1 MDNNQVKL
9 NENTSKQKMM
19 KILNIVLNVFF
30 YAFIAV
36 VLLFAI
42 STITKKDHKSIPNL
56 FGKGYLVVQTDSMEG
71 DKKENFKVDELI
83 IVSLLDEDEKDD
95 LQVDDIISFY
105 DVNIKAINTHRI
117 IGIVKDDNGNVIAY
131 QTKGDN
137 APEADLVNAS
147 IDNVIAKYNGT
158 HSMFWGKV
166 VGFITDSENPIGF
179 ILCIVLPSVLF
190 LVYTV
195 VMFIKSLMAINMQ
208 KASDEKENIIAEYE
222 AKKAEEER
230 QKAETAAKLAEMEA
244 KIAELT
250 ALKEQES
257 KKEDS
262 EE

>member
-1 MDNNQVKL
+1 MNSKQVEL
-9 NENTSKQKMM
+9 SSKQKVL

-42 STITKKDHKSIPNL
+42 STISKKDHKSIPGL
-56 FGKGYLVVQTDSMEG
+56 FGQGYLVVQSDSMKG
-71 DKKENFKVDELI
+71 DGKENFDEGELI
-83 IVSLLDEDEKDD
+83 IVKILNDDEKDD
-95 LQVDDIISFY
+95 LKENDIISFY
-105 DVNIKAINTHRI
+105 DLNIKKINTHRI
-117 IGIVKDDNGNVIAY
+117 VGIVKDDAGNVVAY

-137 APEADLVNAS
+137 ADGVDFINAS
-147 IDNVIAKYNGT
+147 IDNVIAKYNGN

-166 VGFITDSENPIGF
+166 IGFITDTENPIGF
-179 ILCIVLPSVLF
+179 ILCIVLPAVLF

-195 VMFIKSLMAINMQ
+195 VVFIKSLMAINMQ

-222 AKKAEEER
+222 AKKAAEEKE
-230 QKAETAAKLAEMEA
+230 KAETAAKLAEMEA

-250 ALKEQES
+250 ALKGQES
-257 KKEDS
+257 KKESS

>member
-1 MDNNQVKL
+1 MANKQVELKEKV
-9 NENTSKQKMM
+9 NKQQVLKVV
-19 KILNIVLNVFF
+19 NIVLNVFF

-56 FGKGYLVVQTDSMEG
+56 FGSGYLVVQTDSMEG
-71 DKKENFKVDELI
+71 AGKENFKVGELI

-95 LQVDDIISFY
+95 LEVNDIISFY

-117 IGIVKDDNGNVIAY
+117 IGVVKDDSGKVIAY
-131 QTKGDN
+131 ETKGDN
-137 APEADLVNAS
+137 APSADLVNAS
-147 IDNVIAKYNGT
+147 IENVIAKYNGT
-158 HSMFWGKV
+158 HSMFWGEV
-166 VGFITDSENPIGF
+166 VGFITDAENPIGF

-244 KIAELT
+244 RIAELT
-250 ALKEQES
+250 AQKEQES
-257 KKEDS
+257 KKENS